1 MCEKGTKKHVFFE
14 NHLDDLR
21 EKKQNRKNHV
31 RDFI

>member
-14 NHLDDLR
+14 NYLDDLR